1 MTKLREIKDPINRL
15 RVEQLVSAQEPR
27 IYTDPCI
34 SASPRW
40 QLQA

>member
-15 RVEQLVSAQEPR
+15 PVEHLVSAQEPS
-27 IYTDPCI
+27 IYTDPRI
-34 SASPRW
+34 SASPRR